1 MAHIE
6 RSQQDMSK
14 KRWIVYL
21 LLILLNISLY
31 FSNISSSKY
40 LSFLFDTLY
49 SILMPVIE
57 LKTHLANTVSD
68 SLNRYIYLV
77 HVEKT
82 NRELSKQLQE
92 LYLYKSQLRTC
103 ETSLKNLSELVG
115 VQAQNYIRD
124 IVFAG
129 IVGYDPSGMDT
140 FVLID
145 KGKDQGMEEG
155 FVVFFKDKFVGI
167 VDKVFGSSS
176 RVRTV
181 YSKDL
186 TVSSTTAA
194 TGKSY
199 IYKGGWRYGQ
209 LLYVNLEDPVERGD
223 LVLLRDNKKIIPAFI
238 IGTVLKSEQR
248 NDQFFKRVVILPSV
262 DIRKLEYVV
271 VIKAKL

>member
-1 MAHIE
+1 MG
-6 RSQQDMSK
+6 R
-14 KRWIVYL
+14 KRWIIYL
-21 LLILLNISLY
+21 SLILLNIFLY

-40 LSFLFDTLY
+40 LSFLFDILY

-57 LKTHLANTVSD
+57 LKTQLANTMSNSV
-68 SLNRYIYLV
+68 NRYIYLV
-77 HVEKT
+77 NVEKT
-82 NRELSKQLQE
+82 NRELLKQVQE
-92 LYLYKSQLRTC
+92 LYLYKSQLRIC
-103 ETSLKNLSELVG
+103 ETSLKSLSELMDI
-115 VQAQNYIRD
+115 QAQNYIKD

-129 IVGYDPSGMDT
+129 VVGYDPSGMDT

-145 KGKDQGMEEG
+145 KGKDQGIEEG
-155 FVVFFKDKFVGI
+155 FVVFFKDRFVGI

-186 TVSSTTAA
+186 TVSSTTES

-209 LLYVNLEDPVERGD
+209 LLYVNLEDPIEKGN
-223 LVLLRDNKKIIPAFI
+223 LVLLRDNRKVIPAFI

-248 NDQFFKRVVILPSV
+248 NDQFFKKVLVLPSV

-271 VIKAKL
+271 VIKARL

>member
-1 MAHIE
+1 VTHIE

-40 LSFLFDTLY
+40 FSFLFDILY

-103 ETSLKNLSELVG
+103 ETALKNLSELVG
-115 VQAQNYIRD
+115 VQAQNYIKD

-209 LLYVNLEDPVERGD
+209 LLYVNLEDPVEKGD